1 MRRREQQQQRAAA
14 FEKVVHHYEGRLLRY
29 ATSIVHNAD
38 LAQDVVQEVFI
49 QLFRKWREAFEPS
62 VALSSWLYRTT
73 HNRAVDVIR
82 KYERRKRV
90 EQEHQDISPDAIV
103 LPLMGEDDSHAQR
116 VAQALAA
123 LPSRDRALIML
134 KIYEEKSYKE
144 ISAITGL
151 SVGNV
156 GYILHHAMRK
166 LADALGREE

>member
-1 MRRREQQQQRAAA
+1 MRRRKEQQQRAAA
-14 FEKVVHHYEGRLLRY
+14 FEEVVHHYESRLLRY

-49 QLFRKWREAFEPS
+49 KLFRKWHEKFEPS
-62 VALSSWLYRTT
+62 AALSSWLYRTT
-73 HNRAVDVIR
+73 HNCAVDVIR
-82 KYERRKRV
+82 KYERRSRV
-90 EQEHQDISPDAIV
+90 EREHQDVSAEPVV
-103 LPLMGEDDSHAQR
+103 LHPAGEEDSNKER
-116 VAQALAA
+116 VKRALAS
-123 LPSRDRALIML
+123 LPPRDQSLINL
-134 KIYEEKSYKE
+134 KVYEGKSYKE